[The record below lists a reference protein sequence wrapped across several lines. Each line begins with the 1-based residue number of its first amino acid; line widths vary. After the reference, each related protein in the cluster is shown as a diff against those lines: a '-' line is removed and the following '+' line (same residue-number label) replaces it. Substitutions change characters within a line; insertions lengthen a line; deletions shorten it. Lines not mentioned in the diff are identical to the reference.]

1 MKATKD
7 EVEDH
12 DDEDADDEDDDED
25 DDDDDDD
32 DDDKKEEAVVTCS
45 SACDIA
51 AEVTTLCYAVAA
63 QGSYVL
69 RYGTFNSS
77 SSSTFFFPILCCF
90 SVNLYLLLGIFTS
103 FFW

>member
-12 DDEDADDEDDDED
+12 DDE
-25 DDDDDDD
+25 D

-51 AEVTTLCYAVAA
+51 TEVTHPCPCAVVA
-63 QGSYVL
+63 QGFLRSY
-69 RYGTFNSS
+69 
-77 SSSTFFFPILCCF
+77 
-90 SVNLYLLLGIFTS
+90 
-103 FFW
+103 W

>member
-12 DDEDADDEDDDED
+12 DDEDADDEDEDADDED

-32 DDDKKEEAVVTCS
+32 DERRSCCHLFFDT
-45 SACDIA
+45 DIA

-69 RYGTFNSS
+69 RYGTFNK
-77 SSSTFFFPILCCF
+77 
-90 SVNLYLLLGIFTS
+90 
-103 FFW
+103 